1 VQQQLEEEE
10 EEEVVVV
17 VVVVCVCVFV
27 RACVCGWVGRG
38 VGGLAPRPPALPMPA
53 ARGQLPQKKISGN
66 LDDVLGVALRRWR
79 GWRGSGSSMSWAG
92 SRWPSASTGNS
103 GPHLMAEAGADEA
116 AKQQRV
122 AMTADSPKGTGG
134 CAALHHRLHYALQE
148 QRKEMRSWK

>member
-1 VQQQLEEEE
+1 
-10 EEEVVVV
+10 
-17 VVVVCVCVFV
+17 
-27 RACVCGWVGRG
+27 
-38 VGGLAPRPPALPMPA
+38 MPA
-53 ARGQLPQKKISGN
+53 ARGQLPQKKLSGN

-116 AKQQRV
+116 AKRQRV

-134 CAALHHRLHYALQE
+134 CAALHHRLHYGLCHTRTAQGNE
-148 QRKEMRSWK
+148 VVERTKDASKERSSPGQVDCTHKSKRRRQHAFLDACPNWIEISFFL